1 MDIIEAL
8 RYKLRMFGVPI
19 YGSTNI
25 FCDNGAVCVNTTRPE
40 STLSKKNHIIAY
52 HCAQEEVAAGMV
64 RVSKE
69 HTQTTGTVASN
80 HGNLYVTLL
89 ALC

>member
-1 MDIIEAL
+1 
-8 RYKLRMFGVPI
+8 MFGVPI

-25 FCDNGAVCVNTTRPE
+25 FCDNEAVCVNTTRPE
-40 STLSKKNHIIAY
+40 LTLSKKNHSIAY
-52 HCAQEEVAAGMV
+52 HCAQEEVATGMV

-69 HTQTTGTVASN
+69 HTLTTGTVASN